1 MLNCNPPRM
10 PIRTPCIHLHLHQRN
25 WVSHNKNNPLRTHQ
39 NVPNKYLFW
48 HDVEFVLDNYYL
60 TDIERK
66 ILEQI
71 SVKKT
76 KKIPNFPQLYLKG
89 ILPKISKDFDHEDF
103 KLSNFI
109 YCGDLNGQFKVLLI
123 DPLLPS
129 DYA

>member
-1 MLNCNPPRM
+1 MSVRRRHVKLQPPRM

-71 SVKKT
+71 SVKKQ
-76 KKIPNFPQLYLKG
+76 KKYRIFLNYILKVFF
-89 ILPKISKDFDHEDF
+89 LKSVKISIMK
-103 KLSNFI
+103 I
-109 YCGDLNGQFKVLLI
+109 
-123 DPLLPS
+123 
-129 DYA
+129 